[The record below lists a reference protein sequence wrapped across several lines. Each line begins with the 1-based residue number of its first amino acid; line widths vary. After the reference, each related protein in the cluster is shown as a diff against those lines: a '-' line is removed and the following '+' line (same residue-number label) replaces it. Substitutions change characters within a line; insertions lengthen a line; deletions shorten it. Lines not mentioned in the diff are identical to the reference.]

1 MTETMRTW
9 IYVGAAAFSLLVA
22 GVTSRPVGTS
32 PAEFKEVGQSFFPDF
47 TDASAAKSL
56 QVVSYNPDTAE
67 AKIFGVEQGKDG
79 VWRIPS
85 RNNYPVDGKD
95 RLAKTATSVIDIK
108 REALVSPRESE
119 HAEFGVIDPLKEG
132 GSNFKGIGNRVT
144 LKDGKDG
151 KVLADLIIGKE
162 VKGRPGYF
170 YVRNPNE
177 KSTYTAKVSI
187 DVSTKLADW
196 IEPDLLKVDGSKLRS
211 IIIDKHTIEL
221 AGGRGRVTG
230 QETNKLT
237 RANATDKWALD
248 GLDTEKEE
256 VNEDEVRKLVQSLD
270 DLKIVGVRAKS
281 DRLKKRLEDDKGIVP
296 DERTQIEMQDM
307 GFFFVPTQG
316 RRAMAMVSQ
325 EGDVFA
331 GTDQGVVYELHFG
344 SVFTG
349 SAEEVEAGFINPS
362 DDKAEGDK
370 KPEEKKADE
379 PADEKQNSKKVK
391 SRYLFVQAQFD
402 PELLGTKP
410 EEPVKPEAPPEAAK
424 PTEEKADAP
433 ADANAAENDPAKADA
448 QKAYEAT
455 LKLYEADMAK
465 YQADVK
471 AYDEKVEAGK
481 KLVKDLNRRFAE
493 WYYAIS
499 GDSFEDLRQGRK
511 TLVKA
516 KAAPENPAAQQ
527 PPAVQPAVQPNPQ

>member
-9 IYVGAAAFSLLVA
+9 IYVGAAAFSLLIA
-22 GVTSRPVGTS
+22 AATSRPVSQS
-32 PAEFKEVGQSFFPDF
+32 PAEFKEVGQSFFPEF
-47 TDASAAKSL
+47 KDASAAKSL

-67 AKIFGVEQGKDG
+67 AKLFGVEQGSDG

-170 YVRNPNE
+170 YVRNPSE
-177 KSTYTAKVSI
+177 KSTYIAKVSI
-187 DVSTKLADW
+187 DVSTKFADW
-196 IEPDLLKVDGSKLRS
+196 IESDLLKLDGSKLRS

-221 AGGRGRVTG
+221 ANGRGRVTG

-237 RANATDKWALD
+237 RATATDKWTLS
-248 GLDTEKEE
+248 GLDAEKEE
-256 VNEDEVRKLVQSLD
+256 VNEDEVKKLVQSLD

-307 GFFFVPTQG
+307 GFFFVPTQQG

-331 GTDQGVVYELHFG
+331 GTEQGVVYELHFG

-349 SAEEVEAGFINPS
+349 STEEVEAGFINSS
-362 DDKAEGDK
+362 DKEEGEK

-379 PADEKQNSKKVK
+379 PAADDKPNSKKIK

-402 PELLGTKP
+402 PELLGAKP
-410 EEPVKPEAPPEAAK
+410 DEPVKPEAPAETAK
-424 PTEEKADAP
+424 PAEEKTDAP
-433 ADANAAENDPAKADA
+433 ADASAAENDPAKADA
-448 QKAYEAT
+448 QKAYEAA

-465 YQADVK
+465 YQADTK

-493 WYYAIS
+493 WYYVIS

-511 TLVKA
+511 TLVKE
-516 KAAPENPAAQQ
+516 KAAAEKPADQPPAGQPPAQQ
-527 PPAVQPAVQPNPQ
+527 PPQ